1 MQLML
6 AMYRIIHFNGKIGIA
21 LLHIR
26 STAHGIAVKHNYIFT
41 IHDPDLP
48 YLQLYTLYAATMTIY
63 GSLLL
68 IIRIFMRL
76 AVVNS
81 LLSRV
86 KMGPNN
92 GRILVEGT

>member
-1 MQLML
+1 MVKL
-6 AMYRIIHFNGKIGIA
+6 ALQM
-21 LLHIR
+21 R
-26 STAHGIAVKHNYIFT
+26 STAHGIAVKNNYIFT

-76 AVVNS
+76 AVANS

-86 KMGPNN
+86 KMGVVP
-92 GRILVEGT
+92 

>member
-1 MQLML
+1 M
-6 AMYRIIHFNGKIGIA
+6 
-21 LLHIR
+21 R
-26 STAHGIAVKHNYIFT
+26 STAHRIAIKNNYIFT
-41 IHDPDLP
+41 IHGPDLP

-76 AVVNS
+76 AVANS